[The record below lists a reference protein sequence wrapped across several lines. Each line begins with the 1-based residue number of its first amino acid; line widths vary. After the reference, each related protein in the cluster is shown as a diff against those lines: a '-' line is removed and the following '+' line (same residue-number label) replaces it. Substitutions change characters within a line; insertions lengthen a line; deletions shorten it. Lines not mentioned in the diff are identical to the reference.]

1 MCYVSIFLFLQAT
14 KLRRHFNV
22 FLETSTATRSQA
34 AVKRLT
40 VFLTMGSVCMFL
52 CAMASL
58 LVTVSYFVGR
68 INFGIPGLFALLI
81 IYIYSRIGIS
91 FAQIKSIRPK
101 DEMPSCPSKPECC
114 ARGTAVHVD
123 HTSNYSSAREND
135 EGGGDINES
144 DINENNESDINES
157 DFDEGSAGM
166 STGPMR
172 NGGSSFFSSW
182 RSRRHKPESNGNA
195 ASFASGE
202 GSIFGTDGSRSVV
215 ESSIDYGARSSIDP
229 YDIRE
234 FDP

>member
-22 FLETSTATRSQA
+22 FLETSTATKSQA

-40 VFLTMGSVCMFL
+40 FFLTMGSVCMFF
-52 CAMASL
+52 CALASM

-68 INFGIPGLFALLI
+68 IKFGVPGLFALLI

-101 DEMPSCPSKPECC
+101 DEMPSCQEWC

-123 HTSNYSSAREND
+123 HSSNNSSASGNGHASENA

-144 DINENNESDINES
+144 E
-157 DFDEGSAGM
+157 FDEGSAGM

-172 NGGSSFFSSW
+172 TGGSSFFSSW

-202 GSIFGTDGSRSVV
+202 GSIFGTDGSYSVV

-229 YDIRE
+229 CDIRE